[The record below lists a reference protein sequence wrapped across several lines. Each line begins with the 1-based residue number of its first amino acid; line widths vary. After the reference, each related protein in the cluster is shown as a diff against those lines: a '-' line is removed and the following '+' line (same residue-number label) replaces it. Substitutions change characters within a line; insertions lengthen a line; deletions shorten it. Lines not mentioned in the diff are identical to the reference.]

1 MPETA
6 HINSEDL
13 RKKSD
18 SINIRNGSNS
28 RDDNNVRDI
37 HEEQRQECHSG
48 TAKTPATA
56 GMSEKLTSARAGM
69 TSTVRTSE
77 IEVTTLILGMA
88 AIAGT
93 ITTSGIS
100 TKSNSRNAIQEQ
112 KKHQQQQKCQK
123 WLTSATAGMTSS
135 W

>member
-13 RKKSD
+13 RKRSD
-18 SINIRNGSNS
+18 GINIRNGSNS

-37 HEEQRQECHSG
+37 HEEQQQECHSG
-48 TAKTPATA
+48 TVKTPATA

-77 IEVTTLILGMA
+77 IEVTPFT
-88 AIAGT
+88 
-93 ITTSGIS
+93 
-100 TKSNSRNAIQEQ
+100 
-112 KKHQQQQKCQK
+112 
-123 WLTSATAGMTSS
+123 
-135 W
+135 